1 MDDDITV
8 QSVHRRKI
16 ANLNGSLSLSEWANS
31 GRSSKATGQMASNP
45 ISPVTLPRKGR
56 VFSILSEDP
65 RSPLHW
71 LAMVVHEFGTPA
83 SVFTRLSPQRLSQHI
98 DLQKIEFKWL
108 SESMDSHALSP
119 SLERIHHSIS
129 TRIVSDS
136 GIIWL
141 DAVEYLIHRQGFD
154 AFLAFTRSLADEL
167 NGTQWTVLLPF
178 TPLSLDGTE
187 IAHLRREAM
196 PFEIG
201 QLVTEAEV
209 VSNVEDSGPEQV
221 EEVVQNDVDDEAE
234 TAQVIEESSV
244 VMLSTIAEAAL
255 TPAVLSRRIKQ
266 WVDMGFDV
274 SSLEH
279 SLNSDGTKRYEIYR
293 EVEENVRRAVE
304 CERRIQMI
312 EIRGHTVE
320 AAKMRF
326 RIMQLTGIGDVEAK
340 LDQLLSGSS

>member
-16 ANLNGSLSLSEWANS
+16 TNLNRSLSLSEWANS
-31 GRSSKATGQMASNP
+31 GRSSKATVQMSSNP
-45 ISPVTLPRKGR
+45 ISPVNLPSKGR
-56 VFSILSEDP
+56 VFSILSEEP
-65 RSPLHW
+65 RAPLHW
-71 LAMVVHEFGTPA
+71 LAMVVHEFGSA
-83 SVFTRLSPQRLSQHI
+83 VSVFSRLSPQRLSQHI

-108 SESMDSHALSP
+108 SESMNSHALAP
-119 SLERIHHSIS
+119 SLERIHHAIS

-167 NGTQWTVLLPF
+167 NGTDWTVLLPF

-201 QLVTEAEV
+201 KVITEQTDTVELPVPPPHTEDILQKEENIEV
-209 VSNVEDSGPEQV
+209 
-221 EEVVQNDVDDEAE
+221 E
-234 TAQVIEESSV
+234 TEPIFEESSI

-255 TPAVLSRRIKQ
+255 TPAVLSRRIDQ
-266 WVDMGFDV
+266 WIGMGFDV
-274 SSLEH
+274 SILQH
-279 SLNSDGTKRYEIYR
+279 AMNSDDSNRYQIYR
-293 EVEENVRRAVE
+293 DVEENVRRAVE

-312 EIRGHTVE
+312 EIRGHIVE
-320 AAKMRF
+320 ATKMRF
-326 RIMQLTGIGDVEAK
+326 RIMQLTGIADVEAR
-340 LDQLLSGSS
+340 LEEILSGSI

>member
-1 MDDDITV
+1 
-8 QSVHRRKI
+8 
-16 ANLNGSLSLSEWANS
+16 
-31 GRSSKATGQMASNP
+31 MASNP

-71 LAMVVHEFGTPA
+71 LAMVVHEFGTPV
-83 SVFTRLSPQRLSQHI
+83 SVFSRLSPQRLSQHI

-108 SESMDSHALSP
+108 SESMDPHALSP

-129 TRIVSDS
+129 TRIASDS

-167 NGTQWTVLLPF
+167 NGTDWTVLFPF

-201 QLVTEAEV
+201 QLVTEAGA
-209 VSNVEDSGPEQV
+209 VSIVEYAEPEQV
-221 EEVVQNDVDDEAE
+221 EEVVQNIVQDDTE
-234 TAQVIEESSV
+234 TPQVIEESSV

-279 SLNSDGTKRYEIYR
+279 SMNSDDTKRYQIYR

-326 RIMQLTGIGDVEAK
+326 RIMQLTGLGAVEAK
-340 LDQLLSGSS
+340 LDELLSGAI